1 MQRPTAFCGEDLGP
15 YVCCDDEASNEKGEL
30 PRQQCN
36 SEDKKVRAMAVVAIN
51 GLGRIGRATLKV
63 LSELDGIRIAA
74 INDLVAIDN
83 LAYLLRYD
91 SVYGRYPKPV
101 SVDDNALVLDGQ
113 RIPVYSCRNPA
124 ELPWSELGVDLVFEC
139 TGMYRTESELAGHL
153 TAGAKYVL
161 LSAPARSETV
171 TTVVHGASRAAQDQ
185 QVISCASCTTNC
197 ITPVMEILQRRIGL
211 DRAVMT
217 TVHAYTASQQLIDGS
232 SKDRRRGRAGALNMV
247 PASTGAA
254 LATTRTLPALADR
267 FDGVAV
273 LVPIPV
279 GSIADIVADAA
290 RPTSVGEINDVFRD
304 EADSDR
310 YRGIVGVAEDLIVST
325 DIVGDPRAAVIDA
338 AMTRVVDGTLV
349 KVMAWYDNEWGFT
362 NQMVRTALD
371 VLGIDH
377 SL

>member
-1 MQRPTAFCGEDLGP
+1 
-15 YVCCDDEASNEKGEL
+15 
-30 PRQQCN
+30 
-36 SEDKKVRAMAVVAIN
+36 MAVVAIN

-63 LSELDGIRIAA
+63 LTGLDGIRVAA
-74 INDLVAIDN
+74 VNDVVPVDN

-91 SVYGRYPKPV
+91 SVYGRSPHPV

-139 TGMYRTESELAGHL
+139 TGVFRREPELAAHL
-153 TAGAKYVL
+153 SAGAKYVL
-161 LSAPARSETV
+161 LSAPAKTESV
-171 TTVVHGASRAAQDQ
+171 ATVVHGTSQAVQDEQ
-185 QVISCASCTTNC
+185 IISCASCTTNC
-197 ITPVMEILQRRIGL
+197 ITPVMEILQRRIGVA
-211 DRAVMT
+211 RAVMT
-217 TVHAYTASQQLIDGS
+217 TVHAYTASQQLIDGP
-232 SKDRRRGRAGALNMV
+232 SKDARRGRAGALNMV

-254 LATTRTLPALADR
+254 LATTRVLPDLVDR

-273 LVPIPV
+273 RVPIPV
-279 GSIADIVADAA
+279 GSIADIVAVTT
-290 RPTSVGEINDVFRD
+290 RPTSADEINDVFRN

-310 YRGIVGVAEDLIVST
+310 YRGIVGVAEDPIVSA
-325 DIVGDPRAAVIDA
+325 DIVGDPRASVVDA

-349 KVMAWYDNEWGFT
+349 KIMAWYDNEWGFT
-362 NQMVRTALD
+362 NQMVRTALA